1 MTKESLK
8 KMSIE
13 KLVELF
19 EATTNMK
26 DTMIATVRGW
36 LMDAIEEKNPEGFG
50 AWLDSESCTDE
61 SLRAFVLSA

>member
-8 KMSIE
+8 AMSIE

-26 DTMIATVRGW
+26 DAMIATVRGW
-36 LMDAIEEKNPEGFG
+36 LMDAIEEKNPEGFD
-50 AWLDSESCTDE
+50 AWLDSDLNTDE
-61 SLRAFVLSA
+61 SLRAFVL